1 MFVEEKDENT
11 KQNVNFI
18 FYDYFTI
25 RNDAQF

>member
-18 FYDYFTI
+18 FYAINEQVHDF
-25 RNDAQF
+25 A